1 MEFALASSRIV
12 ACYEGTMQVTD
23 TAAAIARI
31 RAREG
36 ERPVG
41 ERLFEDPFAAHFFG
55 GEVASEV
62 TDRFLSVPFF
72 VEQVRLRTR
81 YIDDFLRAGLRDGVD
96 QIVVVGAGFD
106 CRPLRLP
113 EIRACGATTFE
124 IDLDAQLAAKRA
136 ILAAA
141 GVAIPASVRFVPCD
155 LGATGFAAALADALA
170 RAGLDRRRR
179 VLIVCEGVLSYLDDA
194 SVDELLSWMAT
205 LGAGGSRAV
214 LNYPISRFDPERCAA
229 RLSAAGLA
237 TDEHLD
243 LDAVHHRYLPA
254 EPAAGGDFHR
264 IASVRTR

>member
-1 MEFALASSRIV
+1 V
-12 ACYEGTMQVTD
+12 PCYRGTVQVTD

-41 ERLFEDPFAAHFFG
+41 ERLFEDPFAVHFLG
-55 GEVASEV
+55 GAVVSEV

-81 YIDDFLRAGLRDGVD
+81 YIDDFLRVGLQDGLD

-106 CRPLRLP
+106 CRPLRLQ
-113 EIRACGATTFE
+113 EIGACGATTFE
-124 IDLDAQLAAKRA
+124 VDLEAQLAAKRA

-141 GVAIPASVRFVPCD
+141 GVAIPPSVRVVACD
-155 LGATGFAAALADALA
+155 LGVAGFAAALAGALA

-179 VLIVCEGVLSYLDDA
+179 VLIVCEGVLSYLEDA

-214 LNYPISRFDPERCAA
+214 FNYPISRFDAERCAG
-229 RLSAAGLA
+229 RLSAAGLV

-243 LDAVHHRYLPA
+243 LGAVHRRYLPGK
-254 EPAAGGDFHR
+254 PPAGGDFHR
-264 IASVRTR
+264 IASVRTCLPVASR